1 MEVIPVQHY
10 RPIESGQSDGYI
22 LLGVCFAL
30 WLHISYKGGGSSEYI
45 HRMSMLRNAL
55 KDRSE
60 AFREESIIDYLILEI
75 SELEGRGKMYV
86 EKQIQHF
93 FKFTI
98 LR

>member
-1 MEVIPVQHY
+1 
-10 RPIESGQSDGYI
+10 
-22 LLGVCFAL
+22 
-30 WLHISYKGGGSSEYI
+30 
-45 HRMSMLRNAL
+45 MLRNAL

-75 SELEGRGKMYV
+75 SELEGRRKMSV

-98 LR
+98 FR